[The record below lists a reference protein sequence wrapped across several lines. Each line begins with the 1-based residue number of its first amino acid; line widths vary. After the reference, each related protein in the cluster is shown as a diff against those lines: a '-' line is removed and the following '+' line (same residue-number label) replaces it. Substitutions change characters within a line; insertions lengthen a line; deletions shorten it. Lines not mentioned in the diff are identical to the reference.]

1 MIRWF
6 DKLRRKARRGQA
18 TAEYIIIVAL
28 IAIAGI
34 VVVKLFGE
42 KIRQIFSRSTEEL
55 DTTIEVIDD
64 QTGGG
69 SGGDDDDDDL

>member
-6 DKLRRKARRGQA
+6 NNLRRKARRGQA

-34 VVVKLFGE
+34 VVVKLFGQ
-42 KIRQIFSRSTEEL
+42 KIRDIFTKSTDQL
-55 DTTIEVIDD
+55 TTVEQTVDD
-64 QTGGG
+64 SGG
-69 SGGDDDDDDL
+69 SGGDDDDDDGGL